1 MSAPIDTLL
10 SRLDGVKRSRK
21 NSWMSRCPAHNGDGR
36 SLAIT
41 HADDGRILIH
51 CFAHE
56 CEAGDILAAVGMS
69 ISDLFPEPL
78 NRNHQPMRAMRHGV
92 TALDIVRAIRSE
104 AYVLTI
110 IAHDV
115 FAKGDSDPELCRRAA
130 LAADRITTA
139 LDLCDG

>member
-21 NSWMSRCPAHNGDGR
+21 NSWMTRCPAHNGDGK
-36 SLAIT
+36 SLAVT

-51 CFAHE
+51 CFAHQ
-56 CEAGDILAAVGMS
+56 CDVGDILAAVGMS
-69 ISDLFPEPL
+69 VSDLFPEPL
-78 NRNHQPMRAMRHGV
+78 NRDHQPMRPIRHGV
-92 TALDIVRAIRSE
+92 TTQDVVRAIRSE
-104 AYVLTI
+104 AHVLTV
-110 IAHDV
+110 IASDC
-115 FAKGDSDPELCRRAA
+115 FAQGTDPELCRRAA